1 MGGKAPTNNMNLDDW
16 LHSAPPADIY
26 VLGYDGLR
34 YYLFIIFVKFAASL
48 TEVNRVCFQIDFRK
62 LFL

>member
-26 VLGYDGLR
+26 VLGYDVLR
-34 YYLFIIFVKFAASL
+34 YYLFIIFVKFAA
-48 TEVNRVCFQIDFRK
+48 
-62 LFL
+62 